1 MPTKDLAV
9 ANWFISRG
17 IVENKP
23 LTQMQLHKLVYF
35 AHMLSLTTLNKPLA
49 GDEFEAWE
57 YGPVLNELYSHTKSW
72 GKSPITSVIHHA
84 RAPMDV
90 IIPEVSDSALNAILE
105 ATWNGYAQFTAIQ
118 LSNLSHELN
127 GPWDMAFK
135 TQVRFAKISDEQIKQ
150 FYAPRVNEYLKQK
163 MIA

>member
-1 MPTKDLAV
+1 MDHV
-9 ANWFISRG
+9 
-17 IVENKP
+17 
-23 LTQMQLHKLVYF
+23 F
-35 AHMLSLTTLNKPLA
+35 AWLMGLFSLIP
-49 GDEFEAWE
+49 GV
-57 YGPVLNELYSHTKSW
+57 GQ
-72 GKSPITSVIHHA
+72 
-84 RAPMDV
+84 AP
-90 IIPEVSDSALNAILE
+90 P